1 MGLKDKLNK
10 IKNYF
15 TEEETEEIKVEE
27 KTVSIPAPEIKEEE
41 KPKPIIEES
50 KTGPIYFDDKDFEDL
65 PISMPKKKEVYREP
79 AKEERKPFF
88 KPSPIISPVYGVLD
102 RNYYKEDIT
111 DKKDEIIYDDNINL
125 TVDDV
130 RKKAYGTLEDDLVNN
145 LVEQPKEVEQVIPQD
160 DMFEEL
166 VEEPDE
172 LPDLT
177 IEHTK
182 IEINTD
188 DDKIEK
194 LLDETMNEDDLF
206 DLVDSMY
213 DRKDEE

>member
-1 MGLKDKLNK
+1 MGLKERLNK

-15 TEEETEEIKVEE
+15 TEEEVEEIKVEE
-27 KTVSIPAPEIKEEE
+27 KTVSIPAPEVKEE
-41 KPKPIIEES
+41 KISPVIEES

-65 PISMPKKKEVYREP
+65 PISMPKQKEVYREP
-79 AKEERKPFF
+79 IKEEKKAFF

-102 RNYYKEDIT
+102 KNYYKEDIT
-111 DKKDEIIYDDNINL
+111 NKNEESKYDDNISL

-145 LVEQPKEVEQVIPQD
+145 LVERNNEQDVKSNDI
-160 DMFEEL
+160 FEEL
-166 VEEPDE
+166 VEDKEQEE

-182 IEINTD
+182 VEINTD
-188 DDKIEK
+188 DKQIEK
-194 LLDETMNEDDLF
+194 LLDETLNEDDLF

-213 DRKDEE
+213 DRKEEE